1 MWLAYICSTCNFI
14 FKRTNHHI
22 LEFLLQQTQYL
33 PVLIIGLIVG
43 YLSGLLGKGG
53 SAISTPA
60 LQIFAGV
67 NPFFALAS
75 PLPASITS
83 TLSATAV
90 YRKEKLFNARVIL
103 LSAGMAVPATIAG
116 SWCSSYLPGKTLMI
130 LTAVFIMGIGISLLY
145 SFLKKKNTEED
156 TVVAAEDVPAVKLLG
171 AAMGIGLLAG
181 LLANAGGILFS
192 TFFIKKLKMP
202 IKQALAC
209 AVVLSAILSVPG
221 ALTHWWLG
229 HIDWNIALLLS
240 LTAFPA
246 SYLGAKTAVKMKTPA
261 LEKLFAITLIIFGV
275 YDIFFTIFGK

>member
-1 MWLAYICSTCNFI
+1 M
-14 FKRTNHHI
+14 
-22 LEFLLQQTQYL
+22 EFLQQSQYL
-33 PVLIIGLIVG
+33 PVLLIGLIVG

-90 YRKEKLFNARVIL
+90 YSKEKLFNKRVIL
-103 LSAGMAVPATIAG
+103 LGAAFGVPATISG
-116 SWCSSYLPGKTLMI
+116 SWLSSYLPGKTLMI
-130 LTAVFIMGIGISLLY
+130 MTALFIMITGMSLMY
-145 SFLKKKNTEED
+145 SFIRNKPNGEIVISSEEAP
-156 TVVAAEDVPAVKLLG
+156 AAKLVM
-171 AAMGIGLLAG
+171 AALFIGFLSG
-181 LLANAGGILFS
+181 LLANAGGVLFS
-192 TFFIKKLKMP
+192 SFFIKKLKMP

-261 LEKLFAITLIIFGV
+261 LEKLFALTLIVFGV
-275 YDIFFTIFGK
+275 YDIFFTMLK

>member
-1 MWLAYICSTCNFI
+1 M
-14 FKRTNHHI
+14 
-22 LEFLLQQTQYL
+22 ELLQPEYL
-33 PVLIIGLIVG
+33 SVILIGLVVG

-60 LQIFAGV
+60 LQIFAGI

-75 PLPASITS
+75 PLPASISS
-83 TLSATAV
+83 TLSAAV
-90 YRKEKLFNARVIL
+90 VYSKEKLFNKKVIVL
-103 LSAGMAVPATIAG
+103 GALFGVPATIAG
-116 SWCSSYLPGKTLMI
+116 SYLSSYLPGKTLMI
-130 LTAVFIMGIGISLLY
+130 LTALFIVGIGATLLY
-145 SFLKKKNTEED
+145 SFMRKKAPVEAYTTTTEIAVAPMIYA
-156 TVVAAEDVPAVKLLG
+156 TVF
-171 AAMGIGLLAG
+171 IGLLAG

-192 TFFIKKLKMP
+192 SFFIKKLKMP

-221 ALTHWWLG
+221 AITHWCLG

-261 LEKLFAITLIIFGV
+261 LEKLFASTLVIFGI
-275 YDIFFTIFGK
+275 YDLFFTLLK